1 MTGAFNVTGGDDLT
15 RTMREVGDDL
25 ADLTGVNERV
35 GALILARAR
44 PRTPVRS
51 GRLVGSL
58 RAVADVDD
66 VALGSDL
73 VYAGPIHNGWPA
85 HHITANPFITDAT
98 SSSEDQWVGLYVAEL
113 EDLVQGVKGA

>member
-1 MTGAFNVTGGDDLT
+1 MSGGFNVRGGDELA
-15 RTMREVGDDL
+15 RTLRAAGDEL
-25 ADLTGVNERV
+25 ADLSAVNGRV
-35 GALILARAR
+35 GDLILARGR

-58 RAVADVDD
+58 KAVADVDD

-85 HHITANPFITDAT
+85 HHIAANPFITDAAR
-98 SSSEDQWVGLYVAEL
+98 SSEDQWTGLYLAEL
-113 EDLVQGVKGA
+113 EDIVGGVKGA

>member
-1 MTGAFNVTGGDDLT
+1 MSGAFTTRGADELA
-15 RTMREVGDDL
+15 RTMHAAGDEL
-25 ADLTGVNERV
+25 ADLSAVNGRV
-35 GALILARAR
+35 GDLILARAR

-58 RAVADVDD
+58 RAVGDVDD

-85 HHITANPFITDAT
+85 HHIAANPFLTDAAT
-98 SSSEDQWVGLYVAEL
+98 SSTDQWTGLYVSEL
-113 EDLVQGVKGA
+113 EDVVGGVRGA

>member
-1 MTGAFNVTGGDDLT
+1 MTGAYTVRGADVMATTMHTAGAELSDLT
-15 RTMREVGDDL
+15 SVNNRVGD
-25 ADLTGVNERV
+25 
-35 GALILARAR
+35 LILARAR

-58 RAVADVDD
+58 RAVADTDD

-85 HHITANPFITDAT
+85 QNIRANPFLTDAAR
-98 SSSEDQWVGLYVAEL
+98 SSEDAWVGLYAAEL
-113 EDLVQGVKGA
+113 DDVVGGVKGA